1 MCCSTRITPRS
12 LPIKEL
18 LGKYELVEQIED
30 NGRTVI
36 YRALDMDAQRPVLLK
51 LLPPHRRNEE
61 NLARLQ
67 REAETLQTL
76 DQPRIPRLYETGQ
89 IDDYR
94 YIATEYVEGKSIA
107 ELLKGRRRAPFD
119 LETTLVIAE
128 KVAEV
133 LDAAHAVGVIHGN
146 LRPENILVTTDR
158 DVRVLGFG
166 EADLFAGVG
175 EDIAPDQSRYMAP
188 EQFEGKEPDH
198 LADLYALGV
207 ILYEMLTGT
216 PPFDASLRTTLM
228 YSVLRGG
235 TRPPSLLNP
244 QLTEEIDAV
253 ILQAMARN
261 KEERFSSGQAL
272 VEALRQAVS
281 RLDLQARQQ
290 APAAAPV
297 RRTGSAPPP
306 RATPV
311 SELSGSPAST
321 ELPRYSPRRYRQRLQ
336 RRKSGLLQPWMLG
349 AAFLIVLVIAAAAL
363 ALSRTPLR
371 LFAAPEPTAT
381 AKSTATRVPPTDTAA
396 PTWTLTYTPLPT
408 ASPTATVTATST
420 VHPKKTLKAP
430 GTSTPTQ
437 APTRTKIAGASDG
450 GN

>member
-1 MCCSTRITPRS
+1 M
-12 LPIKEL
+12 
-18 LGKYELVEQIED
+18 
-30 NGRTVI
+30 I
-36 YRALDMDAQRPVLLK
+36 YHALDMDAQRPVLLK

-67 REAETLQTL
+67 REAETLRAL

-89 IDDYR
+89 IDDYH
-94 YIATEYVEGKSIA
+94 YIAIEYVEGKNVA

-119 LETTLVIAE
+119 LETTLTVAE

-133 LDAAHAVGVIHGN
+133 LDAAHAAGVIHGN
-146 LRPENILVTTDR
+146 LKPEDILVTADR

-166 EADLFAGVG
+166 EADLTAGVG
-175 EDIAPDQSRYMAP
+175 EDTSPDQSRYMAP

-235 TRPPSLLNP
+235 TRAPSLLNP

-261 KEERFSSGQAL
+261 KEDRFSSGQAL
-272 VEALRQAVS
+272 VEKLRQAVS
-281 RLDLQARQQ
+281 RLDLQARKQ
-290 APAAAPV
+290 APATTPA
-297 RRTGSAPPP
+297 RHTGSALPPP
-306 RATPV
+306 RTTPV

-336 RRKSGLLQPWMLG
+336 RRKGGLLQPLALG
-349 AAFLIVLVIAAAAL
+349 AIFIALLIIAGAAL
-363 ALSRTPLR
+363 ALSRSPLR

-381 AKSTATRVPPTDTAA
+381 ATSTATRVPPTDTMT

-450 GN
+450 SS

>member
-1 MCCSTRITPRS
+1 
-12 LPIKEL
+12 
-18 LGKYELVEQIED
+18 
-30 NGRTVI
+30 
-36 YRALDMDAQRPVLLK
+36 MDAQRPVLLK

-67 REAETLQTL
+67 REAETLRVL

-89 IDDYR
+89 IDDYH

-119 LETTLVIAE
+119 LETILTIAE
-128 KVAEV
+128 KVAEA
-133 LDAAHAVGVIHGN
+133 LDAAHAAGVIHGN
-146 LRPENILVTTDR
+146 LKPEDILVTTDR
-158 DVRVLGFG
+158 DVCVLGFG
-166 EADLFAGVG
+166 EADLSAGVG
-175 EDIAPDQSRYMAP
+175 EDASPDQSRYMAP
-188 EQFEGKEPDH
+188 EQFERKEPDH

-235 TRPPSLLNP
+235 TRAPSLLNP

-272 VEALRQAVS
+272 TEKLRQAVS

-290 APAAAPV
+290 VPATTPV
-297 RRTGSAPPP
+297 RHTGSVPPP
-306 RATPV
+306 RTTPV

-336 RRKSGLLQPWMLG
+336 RRKSGLLQPWTLITT
-349 AAFLIVLVIAAAAL
+349 LVIVLIIAAAAL
-363 ALSRTPLR
+363 ALSRSPLR

-381 AKSTATRVPPTDTAA
+381 ATSTATRVPPTDTVT
-396 PTWTLTYTPLPT
+396 PTWTLTYAPLPT

-430 GTSTPTQ
+430 GTSTPTT
-437 APTRTKIAGASDG
+437 APTRTKITEASGSG
-450 GN
+450 G

>member
-1 MCCSTRITPRS
+1 M
-12 LPIKEL
+12 
-18 LGKYELVEQIED
+18 LGKYELVEQIAD

-36 YRALDMDAQRPVLLK
+36 YHGLDMDAQHPVLLK
-51 LLPPHRRNEE
+51 ILPPHRRNEE

-67 REAETLQTL
+67 HEVETLQAL
-76 DQPRIPRLYETGQ
+76 DHPRIPRLYETGQ
-89 IDDYR
+89 IDDYH
-94 YIATEYVEGKSIA
+94 YVATAYAEGKSIA
-107 ELLKGRRRAPFD
+107 ELLKGRRRAPLD

-128 KVAEV
+128 KTAET
-133 LDAAHAVGVIHGN
+133 LDAAHAAGVIHAN
-146 LRPENILVTTDR
+146 LKPEDILVTTDR

-166 EADLFAGVG
+166 EADLTAGVG
-175 EDIAPDQSRYMAP
+175 EDTSPDQSRYMAP

-261 KEERFSSGQAL
+261 KEERFASGQAL
-272 VEALRQAVS
+272 VEALRQAIS
-281 RLDLQARQQ
+281 RLDLQARHQ
-290 APAAAPV
+290 APTPTPAK
-297 RRTGSAPPP
+297 RTGSALPPP
-306 RATPV
+306 RATPI
-311 SELSGSPAST
+311 SELPGSPAST

-336 RRKSGLLQPWMLG
+336 RRKGGLLQSWMLG
-349 AAFLIVLVIAAAAL
+349 AAFITVLIIAAAAL

-371 LFAAPEPTAT
+371 LFAAPEPMATAT
-381 AKSTATRVPPTDTAA
+381 STATRVPLTDTVT

-450 GN
+450 GD